1 MGLYSDNETLDLF
14 WRTMKACGV
23 PQSEALKMLHRI
35 EEKHGISV
43 SGLPSKS
50 AHKNYGKLI
59 KLKKEDISFYEEL
72 KKTNSAGRFSRFA
85 GVGISS
91 LRKAVKKGY
100 ATPYIY
106 ERFEKAKRKWL
117 EGREN
122 RIHL

>member
-14 WRTMKACGV
+14 WKSMKACGV
-23 PQSEALKMLHRI
+23 PQSEALKMLRRI

-43 SGLPSKS
+43 SSLPSKS

-72 KKTNSAGRFSRFA
+72 KKTNTAGKFSKFA
-85 GVGISS
+85 GVGPSS
-91 LRKAVKKGY
+91 LRKSVKRGY

-106 ERFEKAKRKWL
+106 ERFISAKKAWL
-117 EGREN
+117 AERNSKAGR
-122 RIHL
+122 